1 MTSAASIAE
10 PAMIIVQLE
19 TAPEKVKRGSRR
31 QASPGARSL
40 AIVTARLIDCRT
52 TPRTARPTATIQ
64 TSTPLLAMKIVSES
78 GGQELKPASGG
89 V

>member
-10 PAMIIVQLE
+10 PATIIVQLE
-19 TAPEKVKRGSRR
+19 TAPEKLKAGSRR
-31 QASPGARSL
+31 QARPGARSF
-40 AIVTARLIDCRT
+40 AMVTARLIDCST
-52 TPRTARPTATIQ
+52 SPSTVSPTAVIQ
-64 TSTPLLAMKIVSES
+64 TSTPLLAMKTVSES